1 MGSTEP
7 TTAAL
12 IDLELLERRARRRY
26 ELGRWR
32 RAALGALPLLPLLI
46 GALWLTQR
54 PTSTLCFG
62 LAALAA
68 ALLMLWY
75 GRAPQRAVL
84 PGVAAG
90 FVPLALS
97 LCANQIHHCG
107 AHGCSSFCA
116 PACTLGGTIA
126 GLAVMYVARRRRL
139 GLGFLLGASAV
150 ALLTGAMGCTC
161 VGYSGVLGLGV
172 GYVLGLTPGLLRF
185 RRSGV

>member
-7 TTAAL
+7 RAAGL
-12 IDLELLERRARRRY
+12 IDLALLERSARRRY
-26 ELGRWR
+26 ELGRLR
-32 RAALGALPLLPLLI
+32 RAALGALPLLPLLSV
-46 GALWLTQR
+46 ALCLTHR
-54 PTSTLCFG
+54 PTSTLFFG
-62 LAALAA
+62 LGALAA
-68 ALLMLWY
+68 TLTMLWY
-75 GRAPQRAVL
+75 GRVAQRAVL

-107 AHGCSSFCA
+107 MNGCSSFCA

-126 GLAVMYVARRRRL
+126 GLAVMGVARRRGL
-139 GLGFLLGASAV
+139 GSGFLLGASAV

-172 GYVLGLTPGLLRF
+172 GFVLGLVPGLLRS
-185 RRSGV
+185 RRAG